1 MPGALKFLS
10 GKRTSGK
17 WLAVPLSV
25 ALALS
30 SSWPGKAGAQYIE
43 APASM
48 AEMFELAQNATGAQ
62 SSGEQAPQD
71 NTAAPDASPP
81 EEGNGDSV
89 PGTSSDDPAGQDAP
103 ASGQPE
109 SETPEADA
117 PPSPTSNSAVEDDY
131 VPPEIITDLA
141 QLPFPVRKM
150 RELILE
156 AAKSGDVEKLRPYI
170 GYGADVTML
179 SLGGIDDDPIT
190 FLKSLSGDG
199 QGYEI
204 LAILI
209 EVLESGFVHLDEGTD
224 HELYVW
230 PYYFAYPIDKLTPAQ
245 RVDLYKLVT
254 HGDYEDM
261 EAFGAYIFYRVG
273 ITPQGRWRFFVAGD

>member
-1 MPGALKFLS
+1 MLDAWRTLS
-10 GKRTSGK
+10 GKRTS
-17 WLAVPLSV
+17 WRRLAVPLTV
-25 ALALS
+25 ALALMAS
-30 SSWPGKAGAQYIE
+30 SPRSAGAWSSE
-43 APASM
+43 APASAKAM
-48 AEMFELAQNATGAQ
+48 IELVQN
-62 SSGEQAPQD
+62 SSDSPSSVEQPPQD
-71 NTAAPDASPP
+71 TPANADAPTT
-81 EEGNGDSV
+81 EEGNG
-89 PGTSSDDPAGQDAP
+89 GASSGPDGGDPAVQDAP
-103 ASGQPE
+103 EGGQ
-109 SETPEADA
+109 SETGTPDADA
-117 PPSPTSNSAVEDDY
+117 PVSPTQGTAVEDDY

-141 QLPFPVRKM
+141 RLPFPVRKM

-156 AAKSGDVEKLRPYI
+156 AAKTGDVEKLRPYI

-179 SLGGIDDDPIT
+179 SLGGIDDDPVT